1 MASAVEIPQISVVI
15 PTRNSSLDMAQL
27 IESLDRQ
34 ILPPSE
40 IIIIDS
46 SDEIGTQNF
55 FENNNLNEML
65 RMKKIFKDLN
75 LDFIPSTANFIT
87 LIFNNESEAFSF
99 SNRFLKD
106 GIILRHLKS
115 FGLPECVRVTLGNKN
130 EMDCFIEKLEFI
142 LEKIQ

>member
-55 FENNNLNEML
+55 FENNNLCL
-65 RMKKIFKDLN
+65 AIY
-75 LDFIPSTANFIT
+75 
-87 LIFNNESEAFSF
+87 
-99 SNRFLKD
+99 
-106 GIILRHLKS
+106 
-115 FGLPECVRVTLGNKN
+115 
-130 EMDCFIEKLEFI
+130 
-142 LEKIQ
+142 